1 MGREMNL
8 HRAWKLLA
16 ASIVLTVMISVAAGA
31 AEPVE
36 YELRFGKP
44 SSHLLEITLRANGL
58 KGPSAEFAMPAWAPG
73 SYVVNDY
80 AKNVQGFRA
89 TGPGG
94 KELAWRKTDKQ
105 TWRVETGGAA
115 TVTVQYKL
123 YANTLAN
130 NWAQYNEQ
138 HAFLGGPAVWMY
150 LAGGKERAVRL
161 VIATPAGWRVATGL
175 GRMAENTFAA
185 ADYDTFA
192 DAPLEI
198 SDYAEKTF
206 VEAGSTYHVV
216 VHDVVGK
223 KDFSKFATDTQTI
236 VAATVPVFAAAVG
249 GTRPAPYDEYWFL
262 FHIWPGTGGGLEH
275 LNSTQINS
283 PRDWDNQS
291 MRPSGETDYEG
302 KLGVTSHEFFHA
314 WNVKRLRP
322 KPLGPFDYSREVHTP
337 SLWISEGLTSYYGD
351 VLLMRAG
358 LVKPERYL
366 EWTARLLTNFEQ
378 KPGRSE
384 RSIEDT
390 SWDTWFRAGAQGE
403 TNLANSSYSY
413 YDGGQIA
420 GHLLD
425 FAIREATNNQK
436 SLDDWMRLLYQ
447 RYALPKPGFEPED
460 AVRAAN
466 EVAGKDIS
474 EIFRRYISGKEP
486 MPYEKYFDYAGIQ
499 IERLRTPELGWIGIT
514 TTREED
520 GRARVSNIIPGS
532 PAEDAGVDKSDV
544 IVAVDGRMMDQGEF
558 LRMLDARKP
567 GEAIKLAVLRRGNL
581 QEISVT
587 TVPYPYAVFKLRL
600 VENPTEMQRKIYES
614 WTRGK

>member
-1 MGREMNL
+1 ML
-8 HRAWKLLA
+8 KLRGLKFQIA
-16 ASIVLTVMISVAAGA
+16 ATLSLFIVLAVSAAA

-44 SSHLLEITLRANGL
+44 SSHLLEISIRTSGL
-58 KGPSAEFAMPAWAPG
+58 KGSVAEFAMPAWAPG

-89 TGPGG
+89 TGAGE

-105 TWRVETGGAA
+105 TWRVETGGAT

-123 YANTLAN
+123 YANTPAN

-150 LAGGKERAVRL
+150 LAGGKERPVRL

-192 DAPLEI
+192 DSPLEI
-198 SDYAEKTF
+198 SNYAEKTF

-216 VHDVVGK
+216 VHDVAGK
-223 KDFSKFATDTQTI
+223 KDFSKFAADTQTI

-249 GTRPAPYDEYWFL
+249 GPRAAPFDEYWFL

-275 LNSTQINS
+275 LNSTQINT

-291 MRPSGETDYEG
+291 VRPTGETDYES
-302 KLGVTSHEFFHA
+302 KLLVTSHEFFHA

-322 KPLGPFDYSREVHTP
+322 KPLGPFDYSREVHTA
-337 SLWISEGLTSYYGD
+337 SLWISEGVTSYYGEL
-351 VLLMRAG
+351 LLMRAG

-366 EWTARLLTNFEQ
+366 EWMSRLLTTFEQ

-384 RSIEDT
+384 RSIEET
-390 SWDTWFRAGAQGE
+390 SWDTWFRAGVQGD
-403 TNLANSSYSY
+403 TNLLNSTYSY

-425 FAIREATNNQK
+425 FAIRDATNNQK

-447 RYALPKPGFEPED
+447 RYALPKAGFEPED

-466 EVAGKDIS
+466 EVAGRDIS

-486 MPYEKYFDYAGIQ
+486 MPYEKYFGYAGIQ
-499 IERLRTPELGWIGIT
+499 VERLRAPSLGWIGVIT
-514 TTREED
+514 TADEA
-520 GRARVSNIIPGS
+520 GRAKVSNIIPGS
-532 PAEDAGVDKSDV
+532 PAEDAGIDKNDV
-544 IVAVDGRMMDQGEF
+544 IVALDGRVVDENEF
-558 LRMLDARKP
+558 LKALDTCKP
-567 GEAIKLAVLRRGNL
+567 GETLKLAVIRRGEL
-581 QEISVT
+581 KEIGVAT
-587 TVPYPYAVFKLRL
+587 IPYPYTIFKLRPA
-600 VENPTEMQRKIYES
+600 ENPTEMQRRIYES
-614 WTRGK
+614 WVGKK

>member
-1 MGREMNL
+1 MPRRRVL
-8 HRAWKLLA
+8 RIQIAVTLTLLVSLA
-16 ASIVLTVMISVAAGA
+16 LSAGA

-44 SSHLLEITLRANGL
+44 STHLLEISVRASGL
-58 KGPSAEFAMPAWAPG
+58 KGAAAEFAMPTWAPG
-73 SYVVNDY
+73 SYAVNDY

-94 KELAWRKTDKQ
+94 KELAWRKADKQ

-115 TVTVQYKL
+115 AVTVHYKL

-150 LAGGKERAVRL
+150 LVGGKERPVRL
-161 VIATPAGWRVATGL
+161 VIATPAGWRVATSMA
-175 GRMAENTFAA
+175 RMAENTFAA

-192 DAPLEI
+192 DSPLEI

-206 VEAGSTYHVV
+206 VEAGSTYRVV

-223 KDFSKFATDTQTI
+223 KDFSQFVADTQKI
-236 VAATVPVFAAAVG
+236 VAATVPVFAGVAG
-249 GTRPAPYDEYWFL
+249 GTRPAPFDEYWFL
-262 FHIWPGTGGGLEH
+262 FHIWPNAGGGLEH

-283 PRDWDNQS
+283 PRDWDSQQV
-291 MRPSGETDYEG
+291 RPSGETDYES

-322 KPLGPFDYSREVHTP
+322 KALGPFDYSREVHTP

-351 VLLMRAG
+351 LLLMRAG

-384 RSIEDT
+384 RSIEET
-390 SWDTWFRAGAQGE
+390 SWDTWFRPGVTGD
-403 TNLANSSYSY
+403 TNLANSNYSY

-425 FAIREATNNQK
+425 FAIRQATNNQK

-447 RYALPKPGFEPED
+447 RHALPKPGFEPED

-466 EVAGKDIS
+466 EVAGRDIS

-486 MPYEKYFDYAGIQ
+486 MPYETYFGYAGIQ
-499 IERLRTPELGWIGIT
+499 VERMLAPDLGWIGVT
-514 TTREED
+514 TTRDED

-532 PAEDAGVDKSDV
+532 PAEDAELDRSDV
-544 IVAVDGRMMDQGEF
+544 IVAVDGRVVDQGEF
-558 LRMLDARKP
+558 LRTLDARKP
-567 GEAIKLAVLRRGNL
+567 GEKLRLAVIRRGEL
-581 QEISVT
+581 KEIAVT
-587 TVPYPYAVFKLRL
+587 SVPYPYTIFKLRL
-600 VENPTEMQRKIYES
+600 AENPTEMQRRIYES
-614 WTRGK
+614 WVGKK